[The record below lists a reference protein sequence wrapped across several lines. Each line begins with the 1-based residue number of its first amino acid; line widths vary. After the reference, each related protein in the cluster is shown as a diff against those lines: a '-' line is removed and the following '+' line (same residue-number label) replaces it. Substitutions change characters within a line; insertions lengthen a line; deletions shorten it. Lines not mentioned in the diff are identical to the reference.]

1 MVIAGLVVTLLG
13 FLISVAS
20 LTLTD
25 SVGGRMGIVIAGLV
39 ISLFGI
45 IGHDQQSLFEE
56 SDLEEMRT
64 SES

>member
-20 LTLTD
+20 LTLTA
-25 SVGGRMGIVIAGLV
+25 SVGGRMGIVLAGLA

-45 IGHDQQSLFEE
+45 IGLINKAY
-56 SDLEEMRT
+56 LKNPIWKK
-64 SES
+64 

>member
-20 LTLTD
+20 LTLTT
-25 SVGGRMGIVIAGLV
+25 SVGGRMGIVLVGLA

-45 IGHDQQSLFEE
+45 IGLINKAY
-56 SDLEEMRT
+56 LKNPIWKK
-64 SES
+64 